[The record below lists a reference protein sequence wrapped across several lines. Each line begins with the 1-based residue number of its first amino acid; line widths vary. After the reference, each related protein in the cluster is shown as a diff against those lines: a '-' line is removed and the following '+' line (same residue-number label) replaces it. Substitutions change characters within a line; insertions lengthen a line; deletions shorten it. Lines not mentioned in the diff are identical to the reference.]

1 MNKYKLYTLTSKKK
15 KKNSNSHC
23 VQNEIGINKPPKL
36 SGFGELEKSNR
47 KFMSILEALLLL
59 RLVWKS

>member
-15 KKNSNSHC
+15 KKNRNSRC
-23 VQNEIGINKPPKL
+23 LQNEIGINKHPKL

-47 KFMSILEALLLL
+47 KFMSILEALL
-59 RLVWKS
+59 

>member
-15 KKNSNSHC
+15 IKNRNSRC
-23 VQNEIGINKPPKL
+23 LQNEIGINKHHKL

-47 KFMSILEALLLL
+47 KFMSILEALL
-59 RLVWKS
+59 

>member
-15 KKNSNSHC
+15 KNRNSHC
-23 VQNEIGINKPPKL
+23 LQNEIGINKHPKL

-47 KFMSILEALLLL
+47 KFMSILEALL
-59 RLVWKS
+59 